1 MLNLRMCLNY
11 DFVVTIGWNPKNRG
25 ILMKSDF
32 RYFLEK
38 PVKYRK
44 PVKWFLFVHKKYGTW
59 LLFRIKLNY
68 ENFSFASQYSK
79 PVQVNYFTFIR
90 KAVKEYIGFDAF
102 YVIFNLFRLV
112 LASVLKDYII
122 SWLPFSM
129 ESKSMGQKLI
139 FSMKKQLEGNF
150 IFRILVKIKQ
160 SGKSE
165 FFFSK

>member
-1 MLNLRMCLNY
+1 M
-11 DFVVTIGWNPKNRG
+11 FK
-25 ILMKSDF
+25 
-32 RYFLEK
+32 
-38 PVKYRK
+38 
-44 PVKWFLFVHKKYGTW
+44 
-59 LLFRIKLNY
+59 IKFKY

-79 PVQVNYFTFIR
+79 PVQVNYFTFVR

-150 IFRILVKIKQ
+150 IFRILIKKQ
-160 SGKSE
+160 SGKRD
-165 FFFSK
+165 FFSTFQCHMMVSFRDLKILNRWANYSLR